1 MMGHTIRSEYPSE
14 RLKKLADLLYQDIM
28 DICEVGYAPT
38 NNFGE
43 HLLELRKL
51 ANILSDQD
59 L

>member
-1 MMGHTIRSEYPSE
+1 MEATTKYPSE
-14 RLKKLADLLYQDIM
+14 RLRDLADKLYQDIM

-43 HLLELRKL
+43 HLLELRRI
-51 ANILSDQD
+51 ADILSDQD